1 MPLAPA
7 RRERP
12 ADPPAFLEA
21 LGPVKGIVAFIAVYL
36 LLDWL
41 SYIHA
46 VNAFGVTPWNPQP
59 ALAIAL
65 LLFAGQRMLPAVFA
79 AVVVSEVLVR
89 GAPAPTPVTL
99 FAAAALTL
107 GYAATAQWLAGRRGP
122 NLPLATRIDL
132 VRLLAGVAAGTL
144 FTGFLFVGTLI
155 AAGYAPPGPAP
166 QALLQFWIGDCVG
179 IAVTLPLILVLVDA
193 QRRGRLLRAL
203 PQRETLLQL
212 AATVAL
218 LWFVL
223 RGSPAAP
230 FKYFYLLFLPVVWI
244 AARHGLVGAA
254 SVIGIIQA
262 GIAFEVHGPDY
273 ASLFVFELQAEV
285 IALTVTGLFLG
296 ITVDERRH
304 LGDELRESLHLA
316 AAGRMAAALA
326 HELNQPLTALTS
338 YAASARR
345 IASASEAS
353 REPLTG
359 ALDRLIAEAHRAAQ
373 VVRRMR
379 DFFRTGSVD
388 LRPTRCEDV
397 ARALVETMRAEAG
410 KRDIMLT
417 LDAGPLPVVLADAL
431 QFEVVLR
438 NLVANACD
446 ALEGVAAPRRVA
458 VEMRHDDGGRVVV
471 TTVRDN
477 GPGIAPEAR
486 ERVFEP
492 FATTRATGMG
502 MGLAISRAIVEA
514 HGGRLWAED
523 APGGCFRFTL
533 PAGEDA
539 DA

>member
-1 MPLAPA
+1 M
-7 RRERP
+7 
-12 ADPPAFLEA
+12 PPATSRRDHRADTPALVAA

-41 SYIHA
+41 SYVHA
-46 VNAFGVTPWNPQP
+46 DNAFGVTPWNPQP

-89 GAPAPTPVTL
+89 GAPAPMPVTL

-107 GYAATAQWLAGRRGP
+107 GYAATAQWLAGRGGP
-122 NLPLATRIDL
+122 NLPLATRGDL

-144 FTGFLFVGTLI
+144 LTGSFFIGTLI

-179 IAVTLPLILVLVDA
+179 IVVTLPLILILVDA
-193 QRRGRLLRAL
+193 ERRARLIRAL
-203 PQRETLLQL
+203 PQRETLAQFAVTL
-212 AATVAL
+212 AV
-218 LWFVL
+218 LWLVL
-223 RGSPAAP
+223 RGSPGAP
-230 FKYFYLLFLPVVWI
+230 FKYFYLLFLPMVWVTT
-244 AARHGLVGAA
+244 RHGLAGAA
-254 SVIGIIQA
+254 LVIGIIQTA
-262 GIAFEVHGPDY
+262 IAVEVHGPSY

-285 IALTVTGLFLG
+285 IALTVTGLLLG
-296 ITVDERRH
+296 ITVDERRR

-345 IASASEAS
+345 IASASGEP
-353 REPLTG
+353 REPLAG
-359 ALDRLIAEAHRAAQ
+359 ALERLIAEAHRAAQ

-397 ARALVETMRAEAG
+397 AGALVETMRTDALE
-410 KRDIMLT
+410 RDITLV
-417 LDAGPLPVVLADAL
+417 LDAGALPVVLADAL

-446 ALEGVAAPRRVA
+446 AVTEVPAPRRVTI
-458 VEMRHDDGGRVVV
+458 EMRHDPGARRVV

-477 GPGIAPEAR
+477 GPGIAPQAR
-486 ERVFEP
+486 KRLFEP
-492 FATTRATGMG
+492 FATTRTSGMG
-502 MGLAISRAIVEA
+502 MGLAIGRAIVEA

-523 APGGCFRFTL
+523 GPGGCFRFTL
-533 PAGEDA
+533 PTGEDD